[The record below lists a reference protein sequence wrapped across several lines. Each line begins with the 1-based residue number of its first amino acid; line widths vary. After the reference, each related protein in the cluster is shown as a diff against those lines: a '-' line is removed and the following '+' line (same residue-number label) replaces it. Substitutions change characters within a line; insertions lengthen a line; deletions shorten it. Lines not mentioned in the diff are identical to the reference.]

1 MKHYIGIRAVLA
13 TSMNADE
20 ALKNN
25 IKVDE
30 SDIHKDGYCIKIDN
44 NLFWLS
50 KSKFESKYKLCET
63 PLESLEFQFS
73 ELSKMYEKF
82 KDFISGD
89 KFDKKITN
97 IVERRLLFKQ
107 VTLLSEYL
115 EILKYRI
122 KIRKEK

>member
-1 MKHYIGIRAVLA
+1 MKHCIGIRAVLA

-30 SDIHKDGYCIKIDN
+30 SDIHKDGYCVKIDN

-50 KSKFESKYKLCET
+50 KSKFESKYKSCET

-97 IVERRLLFKQ
+97 VVERRLLFKQ
-107 VTLLSEYL
+107 ATLLSEYL